1 MLYFRKAGGS
11 RISNIT
17 FWPSSL
23 QVFVLLRNLFLHWW
37 TADKL
42 GRSCDFRNNLSSSS
56 KVSSLSVII
65 TKYLFSFSE
74 KFCSLCQN
82 SLQNIRVVCVADIAM
97 QIIWVPVSVHLKIL
111 MISELVGRSFCIR
124 QFVFVKT
131 KVLPPHREW
140 STGQIPRMW
149 GCLNF
154 FPEKI
159 SWSYGDF
166 NFKFSEVNFYEISFF
181 YNKDFHLNYD
191 GGSCSFPVKEL
202 KISLICTDLRMHAC
216 MFAHTAK
223 ENPPIS
229 IRSKACH
236 ALTSEGG
243 HHVPTKLFK
252 EDNLVKKSHFKVQGV
267 FNSEPRLL
275 HKKWSNT
282 AIKAKQSRL
291 RLKRHA
297 GEVLLKDNTNDHLI
311 R

>member
-111 MISELVGRSFCIR
+111 MISIMVGWSFCIC
-124 QFVFVKT
+124 QNQSAT
-131 KVLPPHREW
+131 SP
-140 STGQIPRMW
+140 PRMIHW
-149 GCLNF
+149 
-154 FPEKI
+154 
-159 SWSYGDF
+159 
-166 NFKFSEVNFYEISFF
+166 
-181 YNKDFHLNYD
+181 
-191 GGSCSFPVKEL
+191 
-202 KISLICTDLRMHAC
+202 T
-216 MFAHTAK
+216 
-223 ENPPIS
+223 
-229 IRSKACH
+229 
-236 ALTSEGG
+236 
-243 HHVPTKLFK
+243 
-252 EDNLVKKSHFKVQGV
+252 
-267 FNSEPRLL
+267 NSQ
-275 HKKWSNT
+275 NV
-282 AIKAKQSRL
+282 
-291 RLKRHA
+291 
-297 GEVLLKDNTNDHLI
+297 GLLKLLPWENILVLW
-311 R
+311 RFQF